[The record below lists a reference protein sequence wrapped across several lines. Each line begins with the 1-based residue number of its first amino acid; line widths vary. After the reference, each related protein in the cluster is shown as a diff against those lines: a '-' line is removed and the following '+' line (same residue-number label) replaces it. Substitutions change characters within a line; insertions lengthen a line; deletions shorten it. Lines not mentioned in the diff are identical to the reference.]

1 MIVTP
6 ILLIVILSKALIT
19 KCTCIVMQTHLVML
33 MITDVSKRVSHAAGR
48 FQIASEIAAPLAQ
61 TKSVKMV
68 SIGKGDVGA
77 SKLTGEVLDVMERLP
92 KTVEGLTGVN
102 ITKVP

>member
-1 MIVTP
+1 M
-6 ILLIVILSKALIT
+6 
-19 KCTCIVMQTHLVML
+19 
-33 MITDVSKRVSHAAGR
+33 AA
-48 FQIASEIAAPLAQ
+48 EIAAPLAQ

-92 KTVEGLTGVN
+92 KSVESLTGVD
-102 ITKVP
+102 ITKVCLSALCYVSMSEVPNYRST